1 MQFNRIRY
9 VYSSLVFRLAIM
21 VTLTSI
27 VALSIGFIGAK
38 SLLAQ
43 YNITHERQMLQGH
56 ANLIAGLINNSSD
69 INKLTV
75 PSNVK
80 YLLNELD
87 SLGLSYSLV
96 TEKGIVAS
104 GLRAPRV
111 DSQLVFQLAAGG
123 SVSGEIANNGIE
135 FYVEGRPIAGGRG
148 LILFQEK
155 IRGSIFLNELNEGL
169 ILILLIGVIISL
181 VIAIAVSR
189 QIAKPLHE
197 LETFSKDLSK
207 GNKGVTAQY
216 KGVREVENLLLSLN
230 ELSVALKD
238 EELQQKKFLLSVTH
252 ELKTPLTSILAYSKA
267 LEDGVIETNEYK
279 KTFSILR
286 IESLKLESYVKDII
300 DLAKYRSRRFY
311 INPTNFLIK
320 DIFSELNNVWLSK
333 LVDLYPQE
341 NKLIAFSDTDDIKL
355 CSDRVRILQIL
366 DLLID
371 NSFKAGSSRTEL
383 KSITTQDSIS
393 ISVIDNGNGL
403 SEEDLTL
410 LFNDS
415 AIYDKYRKEKRVG
428 SGIGLALAK
437 EITEALHG
445 TISAKH
451 NSTQGAIF
459 EIQIPLI
466 YLHKD
471 VYLADTTVR
480 ETIGI

>member
-1 MQFNRIRY
+1 
-9 VYSSLVFRLAIM
+9 M

-38 SLLAQ
+38 SLLTQ
-43 YNITHERQMLQGH
+43 YNVTHERQMLQDH
-56 ANLIAGLINNSSD
+56 ANLIAGLINSSSD
-69 INKLTV
+69 INELTV
-75 PSNVK
+75 PSTVK

-111 DSQLVFQLAAGG
+111 DSQLIFQLAAGG
-123 SVSGEIANNGIE
+123 SVSGEIANEGVK

-155 IRGSIFLNELNEGL
+155 INGSIFLNELNNGL
-169 ILILLIGVIISL
+169 ILILVMGAIISL
-181 VIAIAVSR
+181 VIAIAASR

-197 LETFSKDLSK
+197 LENFSKDLSK
-207 GNKGVTAQY
+207 GKKGLTAQY

-230 ELSVALKD
+230 NLSVALKE

-267 LEDGVIETNEYK
+267 LEDGVIASDNYR

-286 IESLKLESYVKDII
+286 IESLKLESYVKDVI
-300 DLAKYRSRRFY
+300 DLAKYRARRFNVEPSY
-311 INPTNFLIK
+311 FVTK
-320 DIFSELNNVWLSK
+320 DVFNELKNVWLSK
-333 LVDLYPQE
+333 LEDLYPEE
-341 NKLIAFSDTDDIKL
+341 NRSISILDLKGFSIY
-355 CSDRVRILQIL
+355 SDRQRVLQVL

-371 NSFKAGSSRTEL
+371 NSFKSGSTKTEL
-383 KSITTQDSIS
+383 NSIATSKDICIT
-393 ISVIDNGNGL
+393 VTDNGNGL
-403 SEEDLTL
+403 TDEDLKL
-410 LFNDS
+410 LFDDS
-415 AIYDKYRKEKRVG
+415 AIFDKYRKEKRVG

-437 EITEALHG
+437 EITVALQG
-445 TISAKH
+445 TISARH
-451 NSTQGAIF
+451 NLTQGAIF

-466 YLHKD
+466 YLVSD
-471 VYLADTTVR
+471 EQLTDTTVR
-480 ETIGI
+480 NTIGI